1 VAARAYARIFSIH
14 KVSGDAS
21 RLTHASLVFRPSI
34 RPSSAQE
41 QIPWTPSL
49 PLPDGKRVPVTT
61 IGWRAAGVGR
71 CRLVLAHGQG
81 FPVRL
86 PLDGFPS
93 AGSYL
98 LFG

>member
-1 VAARAYARIFSIH
+1 MPPAAGLWCFGP
-14 KVSGDAS
+14 VG
-21 RLTHASLVFRPSI
+21 
-34 RPSSAQE
+34 PSSAPQR
-41 QIPWTPSL
+41 QGRTPSL
-49 PLPDGKRVPVTT
+49 PLPEVKRVPVTT